1 METKNYISEFVFL
14 HQQCGRYY
22 NSDLGFIL
30 QKLHSAPLNS
40 RDLQMLHK
48 SPGLHAGAGVRLSN
62 GNVYNLKFE
71 NSSAHIYIQDYFAS
85 VAKNKQSA
93 WMIPKYIH
101 TLFKK
106 HVQP

>member
-1 METKNYISEFVFL
+1 
-14 HQQCGRYY
+14 
-22 NSDLGFIL
+22 
-30 QKLHSAPLNS
+30 
-40 RDLQMLHK
+40 MLHK
-48 SPGLHAGAGVRLSN
+48 SPGLHARAGVRLSN

-71 NSSAHIYIQDYFAS
+71 NSSAHIQDYFAS

-93 WMIPKYIH
+93 RTIPKYIH